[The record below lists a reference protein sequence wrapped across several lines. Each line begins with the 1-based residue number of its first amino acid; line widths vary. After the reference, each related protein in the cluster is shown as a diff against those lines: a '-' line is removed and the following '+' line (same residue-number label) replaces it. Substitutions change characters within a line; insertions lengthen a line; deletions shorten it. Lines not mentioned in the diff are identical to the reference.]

1 MARFTIFM
9 PQPHQSCMEV
19 KIESSWKSRLSKE
32 FEQPY
37 FKELTDFVKKEYS
50 TKQIFP
56 PGKLIF
62 HAFDQSPFDQTKV
75 VILGQDPYHGPGQAH
90 GLCFSVP
97 EGIDLPP
104 SLQNIFKEISQ
115 DLGVPV
121 STNGNLDRWASQGVL
136 LLNASLTVQANR
148 AGSHQNR
155 GWEQFTDR
163 VIRILSEEKYHLV
176 FILWGSFA
184 QKKGEFIDRNRHL
197 VLTSPHPSP
206 LSSYRG
212 FFGNK
217 HFSRTNEYLTQHGI
231 EPINW

>member
-1 MARFTIFM
+1 MD
-9 PQPHQSCMEV
+9 V
-19 KIESSWKSRLSKE
+19 KIEGSWKKRLSEE

-37 FKELTDFVKKEYS
+37 FQELTDFIRQEY
-50 TKQIFP
+50 TTRQIFP

-62 HAFDQSPFDQTKV
+62 HAFEQSPFDRTKV

-97 EGIDLPP
+97 DGIEQPP
-104 SLQNIFKEISQ
+104 SLQNIFKEIEQ
-115 DLGVPV
+115 DLGI
-121 STNGNLDRWASQGVL
+121 STPSSGNLERWATQGVL
-136 LLNASLTVQANR
+136 LLNATLTVQANR

-155 GWEQFTDR
+155 GWERFTDR
-163 VIRILSEEKYHLV
+163 VIRLLSEEKEHLV

-184 QKKGEFIDRNRHL
+184 QKKGDFIDRGKHL

-212 FFGNK
+212 FFGNR
-217 HFSRTNEYLTQHGI
+217 HFSKTNDYLKQHGL
-231 EPINW
+231 EPIQW

>member
-1 MARFTIFM
+1 
-9 PQPHQSCMEV
+9 MEV
-19 KIESSWKSRLSKE
+19 KIEPSWKVRLLEE

-37 FKELTDFVKKEYS
+37 FIELTDFVKHEYA

-62 HAFDQSPFDQTKV
+62 HAFEQSPFDQTKV

-97 EGIDLPP
+97 EGIEQPP
-104 SLQNIFKEISQ
+104 SLQNIFKEISE
-115 DLGVPV
+115 DLGIP
-121 STNGNLDRWASQGVL
+121 SPSGGNLDRWATQGVL
-136 LLNASLTVQANR
+136 LLNATLTVQANR

-155 GWEQFTDR
+155 GWERFTDR
-163 VIRILSEEKYHLV
+163 VIRILAEEKEHLV
-176 FILWGSFA
+176 FMLWGSFA
-184 QKKGEFIDRNRHL
+184 QKKGEFIDRKKHL

-212 FFGNK
+212 FFGNR
-217 HFSRTNEYLTQHGI
+217 HFSKTNEYLKMYGI
-231 EPINW
+231 EPIKW

>member
-1 MARFTIFM
+1 
-9 PQPHQSCMEV
+9 MEV
-19 KIESSWKSRLSKE
+19 KIEPSWKRRLAEE

-37 FKELTDFVKKEYS
+37 FLELTDFVKREYAS
-50 TKQIFP
+50 RQIFP

-62 HAFDQSPFDQTKV
+62 HAFEQSPFDQTKV

-97 EGIDLPP
+97 EGIEQPP

-115 DLGVPV
+115 DLGVP
-121 STNGNLDRWASQGVL
+121 SPSSGNLDRWATQGIL
-136 LLNASLTVQANR
+136 LLNATLTVQANR
-148 AGSHQNR
+148 AGSHQNH

-163 VIRILSEEKYHLV
+163 VIRILGEEKEHLV
-176 FILWGSFA
+176 FMLWGSFA
-184 QKKGEFIDRNRHL
+184 QKKGEFIDRGKHL

-212 FFGNK
+212 FFGNR
-217 HFSRTNEYLTQHGI
+217 HFSKTNEYLKMHGI
-231 EPINW
+231 EPIKW